1 MATPVMPP
9 TGTPRGVATRARIRD
24 AASDLFMRAPRN
36 EVSVAAIAAA
46 AGVYPNQITHHF
58 GSKDALFIDAAFA
71 LLLRDTARLQI
82 AASRAK
88 SVTAFRSVLAR
99 TALLMPSLPLAV
111 SALGIAGDSRE
122 VIDPVQRNLDL
133 LFARSE
139 RFIRDRTT
147 RHGWS
152 TSPELA
158 REVRTFWSATFGA
171 VLLSRAGF
179 PGGASEVD
187 LASILSLTEDAGR
200 LETGLHEIGTDG
212 PAHRVNQPVSE

>member
-1 MATPVMPP
+1 MQ
-9 TGTPRGVATRARIRD
+9 
-24 AASDLFMRAPRN
+24 APRS

-46 AGVYPNQITHHF
+46 AAVYPNQITHHF

-71 LLLRDTARLQI
+71 LLLRDTARLKI

-88 SVTAFRSVLAR
+88 TVTAFRSVLAR

-111 SALGIAGDSRE
+111 TALGIAGDSRD
-122 VIDPVQRNLDL
+122 VINPVQRNLDL

-139 RFIRDRTT
+139 RFIRDRTA
-147 RHGWS
+147 RNGWS

-171 VLLSRAGF
+171 VLLSGAGF

-187 LASILSLTEDAGR
+187 LARILSLTDDAVLANGA
-200 LETGLHEIGTDG
+200 DG
-212 PAHRVNQPVSE
+212 G